1 MLQTAGAAQTEIEF
15 GSLLSPV
22 LFFCALFLSLALIV
36 IQRTLCV
43 CRRSAVQ
50 HTKTPRLVLVSLW
63 TQNAQFESCRKR
75 MRKNRIWNQRL
86 KEKKQNY
93 CHSITFFI
101 VSYLYFLR
109 IRSPCT
115 CTSDWSSSTSFD
127 LAPSGFFFCSVK
139 TGRTFKGTRF
149 QSLDQTKKQVVTW
162 FQRHLLKKKEFADG
176 NITAEELRIKKRCL
190 KAVTCDCDQVAVVFI
205 SDPQSMFLVN

>member
-1 MLQTAGAAQTEIEF
+1 MFVDVVPSST
-15 GSLLSPV
+15 
-22 LFFCALFLSLALIV
+22 
-36 IQRTLCV
+36 QRHQDWFWCLCEL
-43 CRRSAVQ
+43 
-50 HTKTPRLVLVSLW
+50 KTHNLNPAE
-63 TQNAQFESCRKR
+63 NGCENK
-75 MRKNRIWNQRL
+75 IWNQRL